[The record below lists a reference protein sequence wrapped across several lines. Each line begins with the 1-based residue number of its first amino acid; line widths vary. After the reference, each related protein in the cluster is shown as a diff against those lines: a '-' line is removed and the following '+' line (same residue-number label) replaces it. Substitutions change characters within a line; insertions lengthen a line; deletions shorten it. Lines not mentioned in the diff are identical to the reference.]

1 MLDLEFRKYL
11 CEFAGDVKK
20 VKFKIQN
27 DIHFWILT
35 YKMQLLVV
43 FEGLVPASPKSQLVA
58 LWLNCSECEDKG
70 KVFGSLGSCSR

>member
-20 VKFKIQN
+20 RKFKIQN

-43 FEGLVPASPKSQLVA
+43 FEGLVLLLV
-58 LWLNCSECEDKG
+58 LKVSWLH
-70 KVFGSLGSCSR
+70 FG

>member
-11 CEFAGDVKK
+11 CAVAGDVKK
-20 VKFKIQN
+20 GKFKIQN

-43 FEGLVPASPKSQLVA
+43 FEGLVLLLV
-58 LWLNCSECEDKG
+58 LKVSWLH
-70 KVFGSLGSCSR
+70 FG